1 MNWAR
6 IRDPYV
12 RSLLGRR
19 GLMSLGITV
28 LIGTAIIVL
37 FIFVPGKRL

>member
-1 MNWAR
+1 MQWSR

-12 RSLLGRR
+12 RSLLVKRASMN
-19 GLMSLGITV
+19 LFITI
-28 LIGTAIIVL
+28 LIAAAIIVL